1 MNKIKENYLIINNQY
16 VIKTKD
22 IPNLYIEASNEIDIL
37 GKKVK
42 IFSSSLE
49 AIELQELEENKFG
62 KVLVDEDTYL
72 YGIKEITNDI
82 YIFEDLCKKEFIN
95 KYFKETAEQYKIED
109 LNNES
114 LENIHYTQ
122 GLLRNYQNLT
132 D

>member
-49 AIELQELEENKFG
+49 AIELKELEENKFG

-72 YGIKEITNDI
+72 YGIKEIDNDI

-95 KYFKETAEQYKIED
+95 KYFKETSVQYKTED

-114 LENIHYTQ
+114 LESIQYTH
-122 GLLRNYQNLT
+122 GMLTNFQN
-132 D
+132 

>member
-1 MNKIKENYLIINNQY
+1 MINIKENYLIINNQY

-22 IPNLYIEASNEIDIL
+22 IPNVYIEASNELDIL
-37 GKKVK
+37 GRKVK

-49 AIELQELEENKFG
+49 AIELKELEENKFG

-95 KYFKETAEQYKIED
+95 KYFKETAEQYKTED
-109 LNNES
+109 LYNES
-114 LENIHYTQ
+114 LENIQYNQ
-122 GLLRNYQNLT
+122 GMLTNFQN
-132 D
+132 

>member
-1 MNKIKENYLIINNQY
+1 MINIKENYLIINNQY

-22 IPNLYIEASNEIDIL
+22 IPNVYIEASNELDIL
-37 GKKVK
+37 GRKVK

-49 AIELQELEENKFG
+49 AIELKELEENKFG

-95 KYFKETAEQYKIED
+95 KYFKETSVQYKTED
-109 LNNES
+109 LYNES
-114 LENIHYTQ
+114 LENIQYNQ
-122 GLLRNYQNLT
+122 GLLTNFQN
-132 D
+132 

>member
-1 MNKIKENYLIINNQY
+1 MNKIKENYLIINNHY

-22 IPNLYIEASNEIDIL
+22 IPNVYIEASNEIDIL
-37 GKKVK
+37 GRKVN

-49 AIELQELEENKFG
+49 AIELKELEENKFG

-95 KYFKETAEQYKIED
+95 KYFKETSVQYKTED
-109 LNNES
+109 LYNES
-114 LENIHYTQ
+114 LENIQCNQ
-122 GLLRNYQNLT
+122 GLLTNFQN
-132 D
+132 

>member
-1 MNKIKENYLIINNQY
+1 MKNIKENYLIINNQY
-16 VIKTKD
+16 IIKTKD
-22 IPNLYIEASNEIDIL
+22 IPNVYIEASNELDIL
-37 GKKVK
+37 GRKVE
-42 IFSSSLE
+42 IFSSTLE
-49 AIELQELEENKFG
+49 AIELKELEENKFG

-114 LENIHYTQ
+114 LESIQYTH
-122 GLLRNYQNLT
+122 GMLTNFQN
-132 D
+132 

>member
-16 VIKTKD
+16 IIKTKD
-22 IPNLYIEASNEIDIL
+22 IPNVYIEASNEIDIL

-49 AIELQELEENKFG
+49 AIELKELEENKFG

-95 KYFKETAEQYKIED
+95 KYFKETSVQYKTED
-109 LNNES
+109 LYNES
-114 LENIHYTQ
+114 LENIQYNQ
-122 GLLRNYQNLT
+122 GMLTNFQN
-132 D
+132 

>member
-1 MNKIKENYLIINNQY
+1 MKIKKENYLIINNQY

-49 AIELQELEENKFG
+49 AIELKELEENKFG

-72 YGIKEITNDI
+72 YGIKKIDNDI

-95 KYFKETAEQYKIED
+95 KYFKETAEQYKTED
-109 LNNES
+109 LYNES
-114 LENIHYTQ
+114 LENIQYNQ
-122 GLLRNYQNLT
+122 GMLTNFQN
-132 D
+132 